1 MIRKIAIISTGL
13 GEGHPEH
20 INGTKKPTM
29 FWVLFSRRWVRMPI
43 YLFVIEH
50 NEGLILF
57 DTGMDR
63 AVATDPDYWPDKVT
77 KFFMNRIFR
86 FHQTE
91 EDTLTN
97 QMKLAGYDVND
108 VKIAVISHLH
118 FDHIGGIREIP
129 NAELYVSQEAWDHM
143 LGPHTER
150 EGVLRRDIDIP
161 SVKWNK
167 VSFDHRDSD
176 LPSFESSFDLMND
189 GSIILVPTPGHLPGS
204 ISALI
209 RRDEASPILLIG
221 DLAYNPDYIETRRLP
236 GIGEKK
242 ELLDSYDRVAS
253 LKKSMPD
260 LKIIGSHDINAADLL
275 GD

>member
-1 MIRKIAIISTGL
+1 MISKVTAISTGW
-13 GEGHPEH
+13 GAGHPEH
-20 INGTKKPTM
+20 MNGTKKPTM
-29 FWVLFSRRWVRMPI
+29 LWVLFSRRWVRMPI

-50 NEGLILF
+50 NDGLILF
-57 DTGMDR
+57 DTGMNR
-63 AVATDPDYWPDKVT
+63 AIATDPDYWPDKVT

-97 QMKLAGYDVND
+97 QMKLAGYNAND

-143 LGPHTER
+143 LGPHPER

-161 SVKWNK
+161 SAKWNK
-167 VSFDHRDSD
+167 ISFDKRQAD
-176 LPSFESSFDLMND
+176 LPPFDSSFDLMND

-209 RRDEASPILLIG
+209 RRNETSPILLIA
-221 DLAYNPDYIETRRLP
+221 DLAYYPDHIETRRLP
-236 GIGEKK
+236 GTGEKK
-242 ELLDSYDRVAS
+242 ELLDSYERVAS
-253 LKKSMPD
+253 LKKTMPD
-260 LKIIGSHDINAADLL
+260 LKIIASHDINAANLL
-275 GD
+275 GN